1 MLGALLVV
9 LGCAASAP
17 NLAGPALPDVDG
29 GAPLEI
35 MPADPGKDPT
45 DVALR
50 FAWPAP
56 ASGRCATV
64 ARRIEAAG
72 SQTVRTAQSVRV
84 ERDGDQLRVESYDPE
99 IPHDAPRAVIPLA
112 ETWYAERLI
121 GPEGRLLRAGTLDGA
136 LGSSDR
142 TLVSARLAQR
152 WQSLVGAWAGRTLP
166 MGVTYKATAPEQTA
180 EGPVRLQLAVRAD
193 GYVPCEPGAEVARC
207 VRLRILSQPSPSDAP
222 LVARMAARDL
232 LSRDAFMLYESSRV
246 RAFEAQTMIVLVT
259 EPGTL
264 LPHRVSERR
273 VLRLRI
279 DPLVGDDGVDLDR
292 RDEVTQVCAWQARR

>member
-1 MLGALLVV
+1 M
-9 LGCAASAP
+9 
-17 NLAGPALPDVDG
+17 
-29 GAPLEI
+29 
-35 MPADPGKDPT
+35 
-45 DVALR
+45 DVALQ

-64 ARRIEAAG
+64 ARRIEASG
-72 SQTVRTAQSVRV
+72 SQTVRTAQSMRV

-99 IPHDAPRAVIPLA
+99 IPPDAPRSVVPLA

-121 GPEGRLLRAGTLDGA
+121 GPEGRLLRAGSLDGA
-136 LGSSDR
+136 LGATER
-142 TLVSARLAQR
+142 TMISTRLAQR
-152 WQSLVGAWAGRTLP
+152 WQFLVGAWAGRTLP

-193 GYVPCEPGAEVARC
+193 GYVPCEAGALPPRC

-222 LVARMAARDL
+222 VVARLAARDL
-232 LSRDAFMLYESSRV
+232 LSADEFMLYESSRV
-246 RAFEAQTMIVLVT
+246 KAFTAQTMIVLVT
-259 EPGTL
+259 EPDTL

-273 VLRLRI
+273 VLRLQI

-292 RDEVTQVCAWQARR
+292 RDEVTQVCSWKASR